1 MKIPAEQVKELRQ
14 QTGAGVLDC
23 RTALEQTQG
32 DMDAAVGILRQKGL
46 AKAASRAG
54 REASDGIIDLYSHG
68 EGRLGVMVEVNT
80 ETDFVARTPE
90 FREFAHEMA
99 LQVAATAPRW
109 VSRDDVPEE
118 ILAKERKAA
127 REDALAE
134 GKSEKV
140 VDRIIEGKLEKFLN
154 DACLLNQPYVR
165 DEERKVSEVIQD
177 LILATGEN
185 ISIRRFERWEIG
197 EALE

>member
-23 RTALEQTQG
+23 RTALEQAQG

-109 VSRDDVPEE
+109 VSPDDVPEE
-118 ILAKERKAA
+118 ILANERKAA

>member
-1 MKIPAEQVKELRQ
+1 MKISAEQVKELRQ

-23 RTALEQTQG
+23 RKALEEAKG
-32 DMDAAVGILRQKGL
+32 DMEAAVGILRQKGL

-90 FREFAHEMA
+90 FRQFAHEMA

-109 VSRDDVPEE
+109 VSPDDVPEE
-118 ILAKERKAA
+118 ILKQERTAA
-127 REDALAE
+127 REAALAE
-134 GKSEKV
+134 GKPESV

-154 DACLLNQPYVR
+154 DACLLNQPYIR
-165 DEERKVSEVIQD
+165 DEERKVSEVVQD

-185 ISIRRFERWEIG
+185 VSIRRFERWEIG

>member
-23 RTALEQTQG
+23 RKALEEAQG
-32 DMDAAVGILRQKGL
+32 DIDAAVGILRQKGF

-68 EGRLGVMVEVNT
+68 GGRLGVMVEVNT

-109 VSRDDVPEE
+109 VSPDDVPEE
-118 ILAKERKAA
+118 ILEQERKAA
-127 REDALAE
+127 REVARSE
-134 GKSEKV
+134 GKPENV

-165 DEERKVSEVIQD
+165 DEERKVSEVVQD

-185 ISIRRFERWEIG
+185 VSIRRFERWEIG

>member
-23 RTALEQTQG
+23 QKALEEAQG
-32 DMDAAVGILRQKGL
+32 DLDAAAGILRQKGL

-54 REASDGIIDLYSHG
+54 REASEGIIDLYSHG

-109 VSRDDVPEE
+109 VGPDDVPEE
-118 ILAKERKAA
+118 ILEQERKVA
-127 REDALAE
+127 REAALAE
-134 GKSEKV
+134 GKSENV
-140 VDRIIEGKLEKFLN
+140 VERIIEGKLKKFLN

-165 DEERKVSEVIQD
+165 DEERKVSEVVQD

>member
-1 MKIPAEQVKELRQ
+1 MKIPAEQVKELRH

-23 RTALEQTQG
+23 RTALEQAQG

>member
-23 RTALEQTQG
+23 RKALEQAQG

-80 ETDFVARTPE
+80 ETDFVARTSE

-109 VSRDDVPEE
+109 VSPDDVPEE
-118 ILAKERKAA
+118 ILEQERKAA
-127 REDALAE
+127 REVALAE
-134 GKSEKV
+134 GKPEKV

-165 DEERKVSEVIQD
+165 DEERKVSEVVQD

-185 ISIRRFERWEIG
+185 VSIRRFERWEIG

>member
-23 RTALEQTQG
+23 RTALEQAQG

>member
-1 MKIPAEQVKELRQ
+1 MKISAEQVKELRQ
-14 QTGAGVLDC
+14 RSGAGVLDC
-23 RTALEQTQG
+23 RTALEEADG
-32 DMDAAVGILRQKGL
+32 DLEAAVGILRQKGL
-46 AKAASRAG
+46 AKAAGRAG

-80 ETDFVARTPE
+80 ETDFVARTQE
-90 FREFAHEMA
+90 FRKFAHEMS

-109 VSRDDVPEE
+109 VSPDDVPQD
-118 ILAKERKAA
+118 ILEQERKRA
-127 REDALAE
+127 RELALAE
-134 GKSEKV
+134 GKPENV
-140 VDRIIEGKLEKFLN
+140 VDRIIDGKLEKFLG

-165 DEERKVSEVIQD
+165 DEDRKVSEVIQD

-185 ISIRRFERWEIG
+185 VSIRRFARWEIG

>member
-1 MKIPAEQVKELRQ
+1 MKITAEQVKELRK

-23 RTALEQTQG
+23 RKALEEANG
-32 DMDAAVGILRQKGL
+32 DTDAAAGILRKKGL
-46 AKAASRAG
+46 IKAAGRAG

-90 FREFAHEMA
+90 FREFAHEIA

-109 VSRDDVPEE
+109 VSSDDVPEE
-118 ILAKERKAA
+118 ILEEERKAA
-127 REDALAE
+127 REQALAE
-134 GKSEKV
+134 GKPDGV
-140 VDRIIEGKLEKFLN
+140 VDRIIEGKLDKYLN
-154 DACLLNQPYVR
+154 EVCLLNQPYIR
-165 DEERKVSEVIQD
+165 DEDRKISEVVQD
-177 LILATGEN
+177 LILSTGEN
-185 ISIRRFERWEIG
+185 VSIRRFERWEVG

>member
-23 RTALEQTQG
+23 RKALEQAQG

-46 AKAASRAG
+46 ARAASRAG

-68 EGRLGVMVEVNT
+68 DGRLGVMVEVST
-80 ETDFVARTPE
+80 ETDFVARTLE

-109 VSRDDVPEE
+109 VSPDDVPEE
-118 ILAKERKAA
+118 ILEQERKAA
-127 REDALAE
+127 REVALAE
-134 GKSEKV
+134 GKPENV

-165 DEERKVSEVIQD
+165 DEERKVSEVVQD

-185 ISIRRFERWEIG
+185 VSIRRFERWEIG